1 MTITEPTPVA
11 AFIKAR
17 LASDIN
23 TQLATLAPDAV
34 VHDDGNH
41 YNGIAAIKG
50 WMTRTKSEYTI
61 TYTVGD
67 TTVSGDT
74 TVVDIEI
81 AGNFPGSPV
90 PLHWTF
96 TVAGDHITA
105 LTIAA

>member
-1 MTITEPTPVA
+1 MPTTQPAPVA
-11 AFIKAR
+11 TFIKAR
-17 LASDIN
+17 LASDID
-23 TQLATLAPDAV
+23 TQLATFSPDAV
-34 VHDDGNH
+34 VHDDGH
-41 YNGIAAIKG
+41 RYDGITAIKG

-67 TTVSGDT
+67 TTATRDDT
-74 TVVDIEI
+74 TVDIEI
-81 AGNFPGSPV
+81 AGDFPGSPV